1 MAQCPKCKRNSLE
14 YSEGKLAAWCLYPEC
29 AFCIPVKGYN
39 DYAAQFEKPEE
50 TTRKENEANLTDFVP
65 S

>member
-14 YSEGKLAAWCLYPEC
+14 YSEGKLVAWCLYSEC
-29 AFCIPVKGYN
+29 DFSENVKDYQ
-39 DYAAQFEKPEE
+39 DYASKFEAVESPQPIIEKQQ
-50 TTRKENEANLTDFVP
+50 TALAA